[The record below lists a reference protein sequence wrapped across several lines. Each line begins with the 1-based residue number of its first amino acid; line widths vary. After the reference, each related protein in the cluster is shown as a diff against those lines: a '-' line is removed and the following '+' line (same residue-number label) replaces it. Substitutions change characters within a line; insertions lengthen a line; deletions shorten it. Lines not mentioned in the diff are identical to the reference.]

1 MDKKDLLS
9 KELKTVMEEDTEG
22 LELSQNIIDNIL
34 NSRELT
40 WRDKINNFLNHEI
53 EIPLAPAVIGFA
65 ALLAITIIPKDIFK
79 VEKIK
84 VIQIGSNQIL
94 VREKEVSRK
103 WS

>member
-103 WS
+103 

>member
-9 KELKTVMEEDTEG
+9 RELKTVMEEDSIE
-22 LELSQNIIDNIL
+22 LKLSQNIIENIM
-34 NSRELT
+34 NRRELT
-40 WRDKINNFLNHEI
+40 LKDKINQFLNKEV
-53 EIPLAPAVIGFA
+53 EIPLAPALVGLV

-79 VEKIK
+79 IEKIK

-103 WS
+103 